1 MASHWYKGVLVAI
14 AAMAIAGAPAAAQQP
29 LSLKSGKAWKHEH
42 SGITV
47 PATLGGL
54 QRDKG
59 MAYAQDDLDVG
70 LSYTVRNAAESLTF
84 YVFRNTNG
92 AVPVWFAQAQWGIE
106 QRDTFGHPPL
116 AIAPE
121 AFAPPGQTVASGLRA
136 FYAPK
141 SGSYR
146 STGVAM
152 LPVGG
157 WYVKVRASSQSRSP
171 EALAN
176 WVESVLAEIG
186 WPRDIAAAAAAQP
199 ITPCTEPLRFEAIAA
214 DANGGDLTAEALGVA
229 LMSAAAGDETI
240 KKKPESAV
248 RWCRDR
254 QLEGNIATYRPGGS
268 TTEYLLAYGDNGNGI
283 WTGPSPMKIA
293 MDEIAAKK
301 GGTASPRYAVTLHT
315 AMEDVNFVLQDRLP
329 SPERVAD
336 ILNANRR
343 SSTVVTWGK
352 NRKIQINSA
361 AK

>member
-1 MASHWYKGVLVAI
+1 MASHWHKGVLGAI
-14 AAMAIAGAPAAAQQP
+14 AAIAIVGAPVAAQQP
-29 LSLKSGKAWKHEH
+29 LPLKPGKAWKHEH

-59 MAYAQDDLDVG
+59 MAYAQDELDVG
-70 LSYTVRNAAESLTF
+70 LSYTVQNAAESLTF

-106 QRDTFGHPPL
+106 QRSTFGHPPL

-121 AFAPPGQTVASGLRA
+121 AFVPPGQTVASGLRA

-141 SGSYR
+141 SGGYR

-171 EALAN
+171 EELAN
-176 WVESVLAEIG
+176 WVETALSEIG
-186 WPRDIAAAAAAQP
+186 WPRDMAAAAAAHP
-199 ITPCTEPLRFEAIAA
+199 VTPCTEPLRFDAIAA
-214 DANGGDLTAEALGVA
+214 DASGDDLTAEALGVA
-229 LMSAAAGDETI
+229 LMSSAAGDETI
-240 KKKPESAV
+240 KKKPAPAV
-248 RWCRDR
+248 QWCRDR
-254 QLEGNIATYRPGGS
+254 QLDGNIATYRPGGS
-268 TTEYLLAYGDNGNGI
+268 TAEYLLAYGDNGNGI

-301 GGTASPRYAVTLHT
+301 GAAASPRYAVTLHT

-329 SPERVAD
+329 SPERVAE
-336 ILNANRR
+336 ILSMNRR
-343 SSTVVTWGK
+343 ASTVATWGK
-352 NRKIQINSA
+352 ERKVQINSA